1 VSATDV
7 RAAAAKAGKTPQEN
21 DRYTGMKNIIMK
33 ATLHKEHLTILH
45 IIFVPRKSN
54 LEEGLEGQSP
64 KAYSSTTFGKVWM
77 GEAEKL
83 TAAQLLRR

>member
-1 VSATDV
+1 
-7 RAAAAKAGKTPQEN
+7 
-21 DRYTGMKNIIMK
+21 MKNIIMK
-33 ATLHKEHLTILH
+33 TTPHKEHLTILH